1 MKKLVALSLFFVFT
15 INLYPS
21 SELDYETYLGFVKN
35 NLPELIKTRINE
47 EIARREVQKAS
58 GINDTKINSSLYYY
72 KNDPTQVQQSQGVE
86 NTTGL
91 TGEAEVS
98 KKILP
103 SGTELFGGAALSRSV
118 VDRDPQQTAYQ
129 PSLTLGV
136 RQPLLYNF
144 LGSVDRFSEQN
155 ARLGYEI
162 ERIQTKI
169 TEKSLL
175 NSYALLYHQWIIY
188 SRIAEINRKGVV
200 NARTV
205 YNQMLRKKRS
215 GLAEND
221 EVQKSYSSL
230 LSFRQKHEQSLI
242 DEMQVREK
250 IAVLTGLDYIKPE
263 SSQFDRQYS
272 LVKKFSFDLRNFDTT
287 TSSKYIDLLAER
299 MKLSRETAENKLMPQ
314 VDAVASVT
322 KWDENDTLSDSVSY
336 GKTDYKIG
344 IELSH
349 SFGNNSAEAE
359 YEISK
364 LEIAK
369 IQEDMRSAINSFN
382 TEIRQMRDES
392 ERIKTIII
400 YKERNIR
407 SLRSQLATETQKYQ
421 SARIDLA
428 YLINTR
434 NSIAAEESSLLL
446 QKYNLISLY
455 YAYSELVE

>member
-1 MKKLVALSLFFVFT
+1 MKKRTIILLFFVFSAQ
-15 INLYPS
+15 LYS
-21 SELDYETYLGFVKN
+21 SGDLDYETYMGFVKN
-35 NLPELIKTRINE
+35 NLPELIKAGLNE
-47 EIARREVQKAS
+47 EIARHEVQKAGSIYDTRIS
-58 GINDTKINSSLYYY
+58 GSLYYY
-72 KNDPTQVQQSQGVE
+72 KNDPTQAQQTQGID

-91 TGEAEVS
+91 TGETEVS

-118 VDRDPQQTAYQ
+118 IDRDSQQTAYQ
-129 PSLTLGV
+129 PSLTVGI

-169 TEKSLL
+169 TENSLL
-175 NSYALLYHQWIIY
+175 NSYSLLYHQWIVY

-205 YNQMLRKKRS
+205 YNQMLRKKKS

-230 LSFRQKHEQSLI
+230 LSFRQKHEQSMI
-242 DEMQVREK
+242 DEARVREK
-250 IAVLTGLDYIKPE
+250 IAVLTGLDSIKPE
-263 SSQFDRQYS
+263 SDQFDRQY
-272 LVKKFSFDLRNFDTT
+272 LMVKNFSFDLRNFNTT
-287 TSSKYIDLLAER
+287 ISSKYIDLLVAR
-299 MKLSRETAENKLMPQ
+299 MKLSRETAENRLMPQ

-322 KWDENDTLSDSVSY
+322 KWDESDTLSDSISY
-336 GKTDYKIG
+336 GKMDYRIG
-344 IELSH
+344 VEMSH
-349 SFGNNSAEAE
+349 YFGNNNAKAE

-364 LEIAK
+364 LEIGR

-382 TEIRQMRDES
+382 TEIRQIREES
-392 ERIKTIII
+392 ERIKNIIL

-407 SLRSQLATETQKYQ
+407 ALRSQLATETKKYQ

-434 NSIAAEESSLLL
+434 NSIAAEESSLLQ

-455 YAYSELVE
+455 YGYSELIE